1 MLEVPNDLLGN
12 VPCHLWTNVIGNGRG
27 SSVSGLS
34 ALAKGGVMATGEV
47 KWFNNAK
54 GWGFIIPE
62 GGGDDIFVHFSS
74 IHGTG
79 YKTLVPG
86 QIVSYEVDKG
96 ERGLH
101 ATNVIPL
108 AENAEIETA

>member
-1 MLEVPNDLLGN
+1 
-12 VPCHLWTNVIGNGRG
+12 
-27 SSVSGLS
+27 
-34 ALAKGGVMATGEV
+34 MARGEV

-62 GGGDDIFVHFSS
+62 GGGEDIFVHFSS
-74 IHGTG
+74 IQGTG

-86 QIVSYEVDKG
+86 HIVTYDVAKG

-101 ATNVIPL
+101 AANVVAL
-108 AENAEIETA
+108 TEVATEEMA

>member
-1 MLEVPNDLLGN
+1 
-12 VPCHLWTNVIGNGRG
+12 
-27 SSVSGLS
+27 
-34 ALAKGGVMATGEV
+34 MARGEV

-62 GGGDDIFVHFSS
+62 GGGEDIFVHFSA
-74 IHGTG
+74 IHGAG

-86 QIVSYEVDKG
+86 QEVTYEVTNG

-101 ATNVIPL
+101 ASNVIAL
-108 AENAEIETA
+108 SEGAELTA